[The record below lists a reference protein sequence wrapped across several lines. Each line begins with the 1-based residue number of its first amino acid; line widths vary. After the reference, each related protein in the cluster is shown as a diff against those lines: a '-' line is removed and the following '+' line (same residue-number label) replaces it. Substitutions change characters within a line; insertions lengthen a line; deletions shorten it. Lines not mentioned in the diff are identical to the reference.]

1 MALCSQSRCRPHSLV
16 TATIGMRYLCIHC
29 HFYQPPRENP
39 WLEQIEL
46 QDSAYPYHDWNERIS
61 AECYAPNLAARIL
74 DEQQRITRIVNN
86 YSKISFDFGPTL
98 LSWACEHAVD
108 VYRGIIEADKRSQKL
123 FGGHGSAMGQAYNHI
138 IMPLANSRD
147 KKTQIRWGVEDF
159 IYRFGRMP
167 EGMWLPETAVDL
179 ESLDLMAQAGM
190 IFAVL
195 APHQAKAFRPMGDEA
210 WQDVTGSKIDPSRP
224 YLLKTSGG
232 RSINLFFYDGPI
244 SQAVAFEK
252 LLDNG
257 EKFAQRLMGAYSD
270 KRTGP
275 QMSHIAT
282 DGETYGH
289 HHKHGEMALCYALDY
304 IESKKLAAITNYGQ
318 FLEQNPP
325 THEVQ
330 IYENTSWSCVHGVE
344 RWRSNCG
351 CNSGRLGWNQEW
363 RKPLREALDWLRD
376 CAAVQFEQLGSK
388 YLKDPWAARDGYIG
402 VMLDRSP
409 EVRER
414 FGEMHFRG
422 ELSDGEQVQV
432 WKLLELQRHAL
443 LMYTSCGWF
452 FDELS
457 GIETVQVIEYAG
469 RVVQLAEQLFGDSME
484 EEFLKRLSAAKSN
497 LPEYGDGARIYKKYV
512 KPLMVDLEKVGAHY
526 SISSLFAPYGERI
539 DIFSYG
545 VKRLDYHTRDAGRMR
560 MAIGQARFTSKV
572 TQECEDLTF
581 WVVHFGD
588 HNVAGGVRKVD
599 SAKAYEEMLGAISDS
614 FGRVDIP
621 EVVRLLDKRFGE
633 KTYSLRSLFR
643 DEQRR
648 IVRIILSS
656 TVAEA
661 EAAYLQLY
669 EHHAALMRF
678 INTLGTPMPR
688 EFTAAVEYAINSL
701 LRRAC
706 ASDELDG
713 ERIRNLLRE
722 AQSGN
727 VSLDKT
733 TLEFTLRRKIESL
746 AGRFASDPFDA
757 EKLDE
762 LKTALR
768 IVKQMPFPVTVWLAQ
783 NHVYGIKGQFYE
795 FTRNKATAGDAK
807 AESWV
812 NSFSQLCDLLM
823 IRVE

>member
-1 MALCSQSRCRPHSLV
+1 MK
-16 TATIGMRYLCIHC
+16 YLCIHC

-74 DEQQRITRIVNN
+74 DDAQHITRIVNN
-86 YSKISFDFGPTL
+86 YSRISFNFGPTL
-98 LSWACEHAVD
+98 FSWAAEHVPET
-108 VYRGIIEADKRSQKL
+108 YKGILEADRQSQKL
-123 FGGHGSAMGQAYNHI
+123 FSGHGSAMAQAYNHM

-147 KKTQIRWGVEDF
+147 KKTQVRWGFDDF
-159 IYRFGRMP
+159 VSRFGRLP

-179 ESLDLMAQAGM
+179 ESLDLMAEAGLKFT
-190 IFAVL
+190 IL
-195 APHQAKAFRPMGDEA
+195 APHQAKAVRPIGKES
-210 WQDVTGSKIDPSRP
+210 WESVSGSKIDPTRS
-224 YLLKTSGG
+224 YLLNTPTGHQI
-232 RSINLFFYDGPI
+232 SIFFYDGPI

-257 EKFAQRLMGAYSD
+257 EKFATRLLGAVSDQRDWQQLG
-270 KRTGP
+270 
-275 QMSHIAT
+275 HIAT

-289 HHKHGEMALCYALDY
+289 HHKHGEMALAYALDY
-304 IESKKLAAITNYGQ
+304 IESKKSAKITNYGE
-318 FLEQNPP
+318 FLERNPP

-330 IYENTSWSCVHGVE
+330 IYENTAWSCVHGVE
-344 RWRSNCG
+344 RWRANCG

-363 RKPLREALDWLRD
+363 RRPLREALDWLRD
-376 CAAVQFEQLGSK
+376 TVNPRFDSLGSTL
-388 YLKDPWAARDGYIG
+388 LKDPWAARDSYIH
-402 VMLDRSP
+402 VVLDRVP
-409 EVRER
+409 EARQR
-414 FGEMHFRG
+414 FGEEHFVR
-422 ELSDGEQVQV
+422 ELSADEQVVV
-432 WKLLELQRHAL
+432 WKLMELQRHAM

-457 GIETVQVIEYAG
+457 GIETVQVIQYAG
-469 RVVQLAEQLFGDSME
+469 RVVQLAEQLFGDPVE
-484 EEFLKRLSAAKSN
+484 HPFLERLAAAKSN
-497 LPEYGDGARIYKKYV
+497 LPEYGDGANIYKKYV
-512 KPLMVDLEKVGAHY
+512 KPAIVDLEKVGAHY
-526 SISSLFAPYGERI
+526 SISSLFAPYGERT
-539 DIFSYG
+539 DIFSYA
-545 VKRLDYHTRDAGRMR
+545 VKRLDYHAADAGKLR

-572 TQECEDLTF
+572 TQESEILTF

-588 HNVAGGVRKVD
+588 HNVAGGVQKSDGVAGYKD
-599 SAKAYEEMLGAISDS
+599 MLEAISES
-614 FGRVDIP
+614 FARVDIP

-648 IVRIILSS
+648 IVRTILSS

-678 INTLGTPMPR
+678 ITSLGTPMPR

-706 ASDELDG
+706 SSEELDG

-722 AQSGN
+722 AQASN

-733 TLEFTLRRKIESL
+733 TLEFLLRRKVDAL
-746 AGRFASDPFDA
+746 AGRFSADPSNI
-757 EKLDE
+757 EKLND
-762 LKTALR
+762 LRDALQ
-768 IVKQMPFPVTVWLAQ
+768 IVRHMPFAVNLWSAQ
-783 NHVYGIKGQFYE
+783 NHVYAIQSGLYQRSRKKGQ
-795 FTRNKATAGDAK
+795 RGDAR
-807 AESWV
+807 AQTWVESYL
-812 NSFSQLCDLLM
+812 SLSDLLS
-823 IRVE
+823 IRVQ